1 MGPVSSVTRFGTTAL
16 LAAAAL
22 VVATTM
28 SSPTAN
34 AQGIGSIELVA
45 QSSWIDDG
53 GIFNA
58 QVRVAGADPD
68 SSVIVRVFPP
78 WSGRAEFLQQDY
90 LQEPPLLEL
99 EPIVLSEQQETS
111 NEVLPIELEVIG
123 PSAPAR
129 STTDDEIGS
138 EDPDAPPV
146 LPQLVTEEGSGV
158 YPVEISLVDPQGVVL
173 DFVLTSLIE
182 LPRQSRSAALQT
194 AFVLEAPTPSAV
206 TPDAESTLT
215 DQEIAELKILV
226 DAIAQHPVAN
236 VAIAIN
242 AETLVGLERS
252 TLPEAGEVLAL
263 LQESLSSEQLLT
275 TPFANVEE
283 QAWINAGL
291 TTELQG
297 LYEAGSLT
305 SSRLIGVQHDPRVML
320 LDQTVTSEGL
330 AHFARHGVEGVIVRP
345 SQVSALD
352 ERVFTQALTT
362 RFLIP
367 ADSAEPVP
375 ALVADSGLTSHFTSE
390 GGTAERANRMLA
402 DLTLLSLQN
411 SDLRQAVVVT
421 PPQGWDPDPTFLNVV
436 LSGLERIP
444 VVAGATPLDA
454 LSNTAFTPSRGIG
467 TLSPPLRR
475 ILTPRQQPTEL
486 LSYRTDFSQ
495 AASAI
500 DSWTTVIPSD
510 ASSTQRLDELLQ
522 LSTNAS
528 LDSERRQSYINTVY
542 EVINEQKADSITTP
556 SEESI
561 TLTGRRSQVPI
572 IVENNLTV
580 DASVLFVLDSEKLAF
595 PEGRELEVVL
605 TPGSNRIEI
614 PIEVRASGD
623 SPIRIQIF
631 SPDRSVLLGTSEIL
645 VRAFVFSGVGLI
657 IGVLAII
664 VLVIWWL
671 RHWRASRVTVDETL
685 PAPPSEVTEEPLGV

>member
-1 MGPVSSVTRFGTTAL
+1 MRLRSRIGAATLFGT
-16 LAAAAL
+16 LAMLTIGLGFSA
-22 VVATTM
+22 V
-28 SSPTAN
+28 S

-68 SSVIVRVFPP
+68 STVVVRVFPP
-78 WSGRAEFLQQDY
+78 WLERDDFLRGDY
-90 LQEPPLLEL
+90 GVEPPLLEL
-99 EPIVLSEQQETS
+99 DPIVLSERQETS
-111 NEVLPIELEVIG
+111 NEVLPIQLEVVG
-123 PSAPAR
+123 PSTPAR
-129 STTDDEIGS
+129 IDPDADADTDA
-138 EDPDAPPV
+138 EDPDTEPP
-146 LPQLVTEEGSGV
+146 LPQLVTDGGSAV
-158 YPVEISLVDPQGVVL
+158 YPIEITLVDPAGEVL
-173 DFVLTSLIE
+173 DTVLTSLIE
-182 LPRQSRSAALQT
+182 LPRQSRAALQT

-206 TPDAESTLT
+206 TADGNSALSDE
-215 DQEIAELKILV
+215 QVAELKILV
-226 DAIAQHPVAN
+226 DAIAQHPEAN
-236 VAIAIN
+236 VSLSIT

-252 TLPEAGEVLAL
+252 TLPEAQETLIL
-263 LQESLSSEQLLT
+263 LRESLTSEQLIT

-283 QAWINAGL
+283 QAWLDAGL
-291 TTELQG
+291 ALELDELYAAGARTSTEI
-297 LYEAGSLT
+297 
-305 SSRLIGVQHDPRVML
+305 IGVQPEPSVML
-320 LDQTVTSEGL
+320 LDRTINSEGL
-330 AHFARHGVEGVIVRP
+330 AHFAERGVEGAIVRP
-345 SQVSALD
+345 AQIAPLD

-367 ADSAEPVP
+367 ADGTEPMP
-375 ALVADSGLTSHFTSE
+375 ALVADGGLANHFTSE
-390 GGTAERANRMLA
+390 GGIAERANRMLA
-402 DLTLLSLQN
+402 DLTMLSLQN
-411 SDLRQAVVVT
+411 ADVRQAVVVN
-421 PPQGWDPDPTFLNVV
+421 PPEAWVPDATFLNVV

-444 VVAGATPLDA
+444 AITGATPLDA

-475 ILTPRQQPTEL
+475 ILSPRRQPSEL

-500 DSWTTVIPSD
+500 DSWTTVIASD
-510 ASSTQRLDELLQ
+510 TISGQRLNELLQ
-522 LSTNAS
+522 LSTNAA
-528 LDSERRQSYINTVY
+528 LDDNQRQSYIDTVY
-542 EVINEQKADSITTP
+542 QVIDDQKTDSITTP
-556 SEESI
+556 TGETI

-572 IVENNLTV
+572 IVENNLAV
-580 DASVLFVLDSEKLAF
+580 DASVLLLLDSEKLAF

-614 PIEVRASGD
+614 PIDARASGD

-631 SPDRSVLLGTSEIL
+631 SPDRSVLLGSSEIL

-664 VLVIWWL
+664 VIVIWWL

-685 PAPPSEVTEEPLGV
+685 PAPPSEMTEEPLGV